1 MKKMIILLAMTTM
14 GVMAINAQSMAVE
27 PKAMYAEPT
36 VVLTEPHRAAE
47 ALRPAAPVEYKA
59 TRPTNSY
66 SPLKDVN
73 YSPQKLYAPSQQ
85 EGYASYGGG
94 NIGFAPSNVTSVTS
108 RVNGSIQGFHST
120 SILLPIG
127 DKEEKQLAKN
137 TTAEESLM
145 QRVGWGPGPGDMPAD
160 PFLPVG
166 NTPYLLLTLLAA
178 IYIFFRK

>member
-14 GVMAINAQSMAVE
+14 GVMAMNAQGMAVE

-47 ALRPAAPVEYKA
+47 ALRPATPVVYRAE
-59 TRPTNSY
+59 RVTNSY

-108 RVNGSIQGFHST
+108 RVNGSTQGFHST

-137 TTAEESLM
+137 PNAEEPLM
-145 QRVGWGPGPGDMPAD
+145 QRVSWGPGGMPAD

-178 IYIFFRK
+178 IYTFFRK

>member
-1 MKKMIILLAMTTM
+1 MIMKKMIILLVMTTM
-14 GVMAINAQSMAVE
+14 GVMAISAQNMAVE
-27 PKAMYAEPT
+27 PKATYAQPT

-47 ALRPAAPVEYKA
+47 ALRPATQVVYKA
-59 TRPTNSY
+59 TRPINSY

-73 YSPQKLYAPSQQ
+73 YTPQKLYAPSQQ

-108 RVNGSIQGFHST
+108 RVNGSTQGFHST

-127 DKEEKQLAKN
+127 DEEEKQLAKN
-137 TTAEESLM
+137 TTAEEPLM
-145 QRVGWGPGPGDMPAD
+145 QRVSWGPGGMPAD

-166 NTPYLLLTLLAA
+166 NTPWLLMTLLAA